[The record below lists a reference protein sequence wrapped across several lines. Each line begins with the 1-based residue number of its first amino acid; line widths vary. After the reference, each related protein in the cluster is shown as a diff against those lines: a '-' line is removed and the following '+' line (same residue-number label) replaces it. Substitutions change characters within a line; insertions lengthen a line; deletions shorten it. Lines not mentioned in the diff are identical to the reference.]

1 MFEQRQNTGKS
12 ASLAEKY
19 ANAVGQLS
27 EANDRAAHAEHDLQV
42 ERITRQDLIDEE
54 VARRVAEA
62 EERIRKELE
71 AQFADKAKELSER
84 DKAQDM
90 REQELDKK
98 AENIVQNINE
108 QVRQQMSTARTRFEK
123 TALSRL
129 ADMFEMFMQAFIAL
143 GDNDSLK
150 GKELL
155 ESYQQAAK
163 DARKALTDEIKEK
176 LDKVEANNKSKT
188 EQIVSLVRM
197 LFTQKRE
204 RVVFGKEERESVYE
218 EVLSSVDF
226 TEDEKRR
233 YRECRDF
240 CEEYR
245 KRKAIKKLL
254 DSQNGQKGHGRN
266 PISENMLR
274 LEEKVLW
281 PDGYLGHEEEFEIV
295 YSGKVQEFIVPAKVR
310 YFVQPYRRPVVRR
323 KDDPMQHLQQS
334 PCYEGVFWK
343 SYASAELLAQLECNK
358 YVLHQPFNRQ
368 LKKMT
373 QDGLSLSPSTIDD
386 WHQGVC
392 EKVEPLYDL
401 QKERVMSSGLLGA
414 DGSPFPILDSE
425 KHKTV
430 NHYLIQYRS
439 VATGIPVFLVNAKN
453 KHGRGTADIM
463 DNLKDWTGFALMCDA
478 YSGYDWLKRINGR
491 ILCRCVVHA
500 RRPMERALKEN
511 PSLSKIGLLFYQNI
525 YLVEEIAREKK
536 LQGKEKA
543 QFRKDNAEPLWES
556 FKLWASSAILDV
568 PKDSLIFKALNYLL
582 RNYAELTNYID
593 IPEMPLDNNDTERLI
608 RDMVMGK
615 KSYLFCRDLDA
626 CKRAAMMYSLFGACK
641 VLDKN
646 PERWLCHVLKNIDS
660 TPKDKLYTL
669 LPEFWEDEEQQ
680 K

>member
-1 MFEQRQNTGKS
+1 MFEQQQNTGKS

-27 EANDRAAHAEHDLQV
+27 DANDRAAHAEHDLQV

-71 AQFADKAKELSER
+71 AQLADKTKELEEGNKAL
-84 DKAQDM
+84 DK
-90 REQELDKK
+90 RESDVDKK
-98 AENIVQNINE
+98 AETIAQNISE
-108 QVRQQMSTARTRFEK
+108 QVRQQMSAAKTRFEK
-123 TALSRL
+123 TALNRL

-143 GDNDSLK
+143 GDKDSSK
-150 GKELL
+150 GQELL
-155 ESYQQAAK
+155 QKYQLAAK
-163 DARKALTDEIKEK
+163 EAHESLTDEIKDK
-176 LDKVEANNKSKT
+176 LAKVEAKSKSKT
-188 EQIVSLVRM
+188 EQIASLVRM
-197 LFTQKRE
+197 IFTQKRE
-204 RVVFGKEERESVYE
+204 RVVFSKEERETIYDKVLASVEFTDE
-218 EVLSSVDF
+218 EK
-226 TEDEKRR
+226 KR
-233 YRECRDF
+233 YQECRDF

-254 DSQNGQKGHGRN
+254 NSQKEQKGHGRN
-266 PISENMLR
+266 PIPEDMPR

-281 PDGYLGHEEEFEIV
+281 SEGYIGHEDEYVIV
-295 YSGKVQEFIVPAKVR
+295 YQGKVQEFIVPAKVR

-323 KDDPMQHLQQS
+323 KDDPMQKLLQS
-334 PCYEGVFWK
+334 PCYEDVFWK

-368 LKKMT
+368 IKKMK
-373 QDGLSLSPSTIDD
+373 QDGLILAPSTVDD

-392 EKVEPLYDL
+392 DKIEPLYNL
-401 QKERVMSSGLLGA
+401 QKDRVMSSLLLGA
-414 DGSPFPILDSE
+414 DGSPFPILDCE

-439 VATGIPVFLVNAKN
+439 VATGIPIFMVNTKN

-463 DNLKDWTGFALMCDA
+463 DNLKDWKGVALMCDG
-478 YSGYDWLKRINGR
+478 YSGYDWLKKINGR

-511 PSLSKIGLLFYQNI
+511 PNLAKIGILFYQNI
-525 YLVEEIAREKK
+525 NLIEEMIKEKK
-536 LQGKEKA
+536 LEGEEKA
-543 QFRKDNAEPLWES
+543 QFRKDYAEPLWED
-556 FKLWASSAILDV
+556 FKLWAASAILDV
-568 PKDSLIFKALNYLL
+568 PKDSNIYQALNYML
-582 RNYAELTNYID
+582 RNNTELTNYID
-593 IPEMPLDNNDTERLI
+593 IPDMPLDNNDTERLI

-615 KSYLFCRDLDA
+615 KAYLFCRDLDA

-646 PERWLCHVLKNIDS
+646 PERWLCYVLKHIDS
-660 TPKDKLYTL
+660 TPEDKYYTL
-669 LPEFWEDEEQQ
+669 LPEFWEDEEQ
-680 K
+680 

>member
-1 MFEQRQNTGKS
+1 MFEQRQNTGKR
-12 ASLAEKY
+12 ASLVEKY

-27 EANDRAAHAEHDLQV
+27 DANDRAAHAEHDLQV

-98 AENIVQNINE
+98 AENIVQSINE

-218 EVLSSVDF
+218 EVLSSVD
-226 TEDEKRR
+226 
-233 YRECRDF
+233 
-240 CEEYR
+240 
-245 KRKAIKKLL
+245 
-254 DSQNGQKGHGRN
+254 
-266 PISENMLR
+266 
-274 LEEKVLW
+274 
-281 PDGYLGHEEEFEIV
+281 
-295 YSGKVQEFIVPAKVR
+295 
-310 YFVQPYRRPVVRR
+310 
-323 KDDPMQHLQQS
+323 PMQHLQQS

-368 LKKMT
+368 LKKMK

-478 YSGYDWLKRINGR
+478 YSGYDWLKKINGR